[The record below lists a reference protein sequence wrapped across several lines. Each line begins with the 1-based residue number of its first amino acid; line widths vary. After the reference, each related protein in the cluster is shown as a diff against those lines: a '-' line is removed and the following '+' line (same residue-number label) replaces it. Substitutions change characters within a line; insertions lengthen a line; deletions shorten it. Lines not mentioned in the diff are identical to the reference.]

1 MTLYE
6 LILKLQE
13 MVWAE
18 PELGNKLVAL
28 YIDDNEGY
36 GHGDN
41 ASDVWFNH
49 ATNEIVIDN
58 C

>member
-1 MTLYE
+1 MTLHE
-6 LILKLQE
+6 LILKLQK
-13 MVWAE
+13 MVWEE
-18 PELGNKLVAL
+18 PELGSKLVAL
-28 YIDDNEGY
+28 YIDDDEG